1 MKNIKKGIIIFK
13 RLVGQP
19 LTLKNSLKFFNTTLP
34 ISIINTKKKDL
45 IKSNLTGCPLLFLV
59 NKTLE
64 NLNTSCLKTK
74 LIQFWNSTYYFL
86 F

>member
-74 LIQFWNSTYYFL
+74 LIQF
-86 F
+86 

>member
-1 MKNIKKGIIIFK
+1 MKNIEKGIIIFK

-45 IKSNLTGCPLLFLV
+45 IKFGLTGCPLLFLV

-74 LIQFWNSTYYFL
+74 LIQF
-86 F
+86 